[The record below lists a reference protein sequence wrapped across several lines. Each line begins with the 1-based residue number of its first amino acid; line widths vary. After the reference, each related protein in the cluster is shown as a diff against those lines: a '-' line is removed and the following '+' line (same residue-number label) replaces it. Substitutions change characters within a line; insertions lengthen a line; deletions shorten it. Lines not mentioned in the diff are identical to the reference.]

1 HSHQSHGNRLIDSF
15 FMAFSVEMLPMAVL
29 YTVLGG
35 LFGIAYGKYA
45 NILIEKN
52 RVLAEK
58 EYQLR
63 HQVLISQ
70 KQASLGVMAGSIGH
84 EVKNILTTIMGYC
97 ELIQAEGDVP
107 YKIKDDLEEIF
118 TASTNL
124 EKLATSLLNL
134 GRPNEETS
142 FKRINVCDIIDATTA
157 TLIACGT
164 LKRVTIE
171 KNCDDPDLFIDG
183 DPFLLEQAIRNIELN
198 AAQAMNDNGTLI
210 IKAAKDL
217 NKSEIYIEI
226 QDFGQGIPETHIH
239 RIFDPFYST
248 KLNDKGNG
256 LGLSIVKQITESFGG
271 TVEAKNAETGGAI
284 FTFRFP
290 AKLRRSARE
299 N

>member
-1 HSHQSHGNRLIDSF
+1 
-15 FMAFSVEMLPMAVL
+15 MAFSFEMLPMAIL
-29 YTVLGG
+29 YTVMGG
-35 LFGIAYGKYA
+35 LFGTAYGKYA

-63 HQVLISQ
+63 RQVLISQ

-97 ELIQAEGDVP
+97 ELIQDEGDVP
-107 YKIKDDLEEIF
+107 HRIKEDLEEIF
-118 TASTNL
+118 KASTNL
-124 EKLATSLLNL
+124 EKLAGSLLNL
-134 GRPNEETS
+134 GRPNEET
-142 FKRINVCDIIDATTA
+142 FKRINVCDIIDATTN

-164 LKRVTIE
+164 LKRITID

-210 IKAAKDL
+210 IKVAKDL
-217 NKSEIYIEI
+217 NKGQIYIEI
-226 QDFGQGIPETHIH
+226 QDSGPGIPETHIH

-256 LGLSIVKQITESFGG
+256 LGLSIVKQISESFGG
-271 TVEAKNAETGGAI
+271 TIEVKNAETGGAI
-284 FTFRFP
+284 FTFSFP
-290 AKLRRSARE
+290 AKLRQSTRKD
-299 N
+299 